1 MKTFWVFLP
10 CKIFC
15 ALAVKLCELCAMSRA
30 ASRWRSMMSQPW
42 SLVSQSSAPSGVID
56 GRSIKVR
63 RGSRRG
69 TQTTGGEEAAGGGGG
84 QFYISYLS
92 NLQNQMSEILK
103 LII

>member
-1 MKTFWVFLP
+1 MTVELGINIRSVNESSSGYKVIPQDIDIHL
-10 CKIFC
+10 C
-15 ALAVKLCELCAMSRA
+15 ALCATARA

-69 TQTTGGEEAAGGGGG
+69 TQTTGGEEAAGEGRGGT
-84 QFYISYLS
+84 
-92 NLQNQMSEILK
+92 SEARA
-103 LII
+103 